1 VTVSAPATDPP
12 QAGFAQP
19 LLEPRRLGQQLATLL
34 ACEIVSGRM
43 AAGQTFPSAEE
54 VVARYGVSR
63 TVARETVQTLALLG
77 LVRVQHG
84 KRTEILPQEEWDV
97 LSGVV
102 QDALR
107 REGKASEFVRDVY
120 VFRMLVEPKAAA
132 LVAAEGS
139 RDAVAELDRLVR
151 IMESLAGDG
160 DGDGDVI
167 MAADRDFHDV
177 IARASGN
184 RVIAAV
190 SRDIREVLRTLWEL
204 SRPAPEERKHMA
216 EQHRRIVEAIAA
228 RNAEAAAAAMQEHL
242 QWATDA
248 DIGRLQQR

>member
-1 VTVSAPATDPP
+1 VSAPVADPGQVGGLP
-12 QAGFAQP
+12 P

-43 AAGQTFPSAEE
+43 GPGQGFPSAEE
-54 VVARYGVSR
+54 LVTRYGVSR

-84 KRTEILPQEEWDV
+84 KRTEILPPEEWDV
-97 LSGVV
+97 LSAVV

-120 VFRMLVEPKAAA
+120 VFRLLIEPKAAA
-132 LVAAEGS
+132 LVAARGAP
-139 RDAVAELDRLVR
+139 DVAAELDRLVQV
-151 IMESLAGDG
+151 MESRAGG

-167 MAADRDFHDV
+167 MAADRDFHDT

-184 RVIAAV
+184 RVIAGV

-204 SRPAPEERKHMA
+204 SRPAAEERRRMA
-216 EQHRRIVEAIAA
+216 EQHRRIVDAIVA
-228 RNAEAAAAAMQEHL
+228 RDEEGAAAAMQEHL

-248 DIGRLQQR
+248 DIGRLQHG